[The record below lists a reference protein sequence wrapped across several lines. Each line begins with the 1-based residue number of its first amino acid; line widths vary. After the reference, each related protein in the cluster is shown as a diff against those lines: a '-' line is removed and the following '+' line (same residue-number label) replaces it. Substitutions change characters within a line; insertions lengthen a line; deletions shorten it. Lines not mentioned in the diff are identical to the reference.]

1 MMCKLSCIADAQ
13 PASPSAGGGGSSGA
27 QGEPGGQR
35 AEDRGARA
43 ARAPPAARGL
53 KGNWEALWAAVA
65 KDHCHAGL
73 IWNETTRAELR
84 EALQVLSASLLGRAW
99 VGDSSSLAGPLPC
112 VLWCRVRPLE
122 SNRPCAGR
130 GSVPVWCEAM
140 LGCSHAGLHPG
151 SL

>member
-1 MMCKLSCIADAQ
+1 MMCKLSCMADAQ
-13 PASPSAGGGGSSGA
+13 PASPSAGGGGSSGT

-84 EALQVLSASLLGRAW
+84 EALQVRAASLPAGKGMGWRSFQPCWSASMRSVVTRAAFGKTTGLALGGAM
-99 VGDSSSLAGPLPC
+99 
-112 VLWCRVRPLE
+112 CRYGVRL
-122 SNRPCAGR
+122 CF
-130 GSVPVWCEAM
+130 
-140 LGCSHAGLHPG
+140 
-151 SL
+151 